1 MKTAASLLHHAVLMR
16 DAMAHDR
23 VLTAVS
29 ALSKASVKH
38 TLDTGLT
45 VTGLVLVGIGSFVAK
60 RKQHDK

>member
-1 MKTAASLLHHAVLMR
+1 MKTAVSLMHHAALMH

-23 VLTAVS
+23 ALTAVA

-45 VTGLVLVGIGSFVAK
+45 VVGLVLVGIGSFVAK